1 MKGIIN
7 KIIPFSNVDG
17 PGKRLSISFQGCKFD
32 CLYCHNPETIPIYDL
47 HNVDEYKKI
56 YNESLLVM
64 TVEDVINEIGKVASF
79 IQGITVSGGECTLQ
93 WKFLIEIFKAVK
105 EKWPH
110 MTCFVDSNGLIPMWT
125 EDKKELLQVMDK
137 MMLDIKAYTKED
149 HELMT
154 GISNELVLKNFEYL
168 VQIDK
173 IYEVRTV
180 IVPEILNNEKMVDD
194 ISKLIAKFDKN
205 LKYKLIKYRQY
216 GVRKEILQAY
226 TPSQEYMEN
235 LKKIAEN
242 NGLTDIIIV

>member
-1 MKGIIN
+1 M
-7 KIIPFSNVDG
+7 S
-17 PGKRLSISFQGCKFD
+17 
-32 CLYCHNPETIPIYDL
+32 
-47 HNVDEYKKI
+47 
-56 YNESLLVM
+56 
-64 TVEDVINEIGKVASF
+64 VEDVINEIDKVASF

-125 EDKKELLQVMDK
+125 EDKKEFLKVMDK
-137 MMLDIKAYTKED
+137 MMIDIKAYTKED

-216 GVRKEILQAY
+216 GVRKDILQAY

-235 LKKIAEN
+235 LKKIVEN